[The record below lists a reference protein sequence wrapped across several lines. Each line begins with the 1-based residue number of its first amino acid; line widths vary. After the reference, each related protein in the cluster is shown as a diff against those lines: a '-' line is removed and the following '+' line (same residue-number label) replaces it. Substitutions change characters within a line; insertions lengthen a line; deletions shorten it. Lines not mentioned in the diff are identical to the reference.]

1 MQPYNEQMRRTI
13 ILTLLLLFLTS
24 SLSAQWYRQLFPADE
39 YLWKVRF
46 ANENIGWVTSNSHI
60 WKTTNGGA
68 TWFAQD
74 TSRGAA
80 SALYALDTNTVFC
93 ANYDGVNPATAGI
106 RRTTNGGITWQVVDS
121 SGFAFSEFAF
131 GGPQVGFACG
141 YTWVSGSKYIAIIKK
156 TSNAG
161 TAWNTVYLDT
171 TTSYDTFEGISFA
184 NQSRGWA
191 VAYNGAVF
199 NTADSGTTWSRQDSS
214 VSYPYPL
221 RDVFFISPDSGW
233 AVGGI
238 SGTMVIARTTNGGSS
253 WSATEK
259 GGSSLREVKFLNS
272 RVGWFVGALN
282 VEPYIGHTTNGG
294 ETWETQQFIP
304 SNYLGFES
312 FSMVNERVGWAVGGT
327 NRIYKTTNGGVTWV
341 DEVDT
346 APMRFSL
353 EQNYPNPFNPATVI
367 SYELKVKGLVT
378 LTIMDLLGREVA
390 ELVNEEKPA
399 GSYSVQW
406 YAANFPS
413 GVYFY
418 RLTAGGFSETKRLSL
433 IK

>member
-1 MQPYNEQMRRTI
+1 MRRTI

-24 SLSAQWYRQLFPADE
+24 SLSAQWYRQLFPANE

-46 ANENIGWVTSNSHI
+46 ANENIGWVASNSHI

-74 TSRGAA
+74 TSRGAT

-93 ANYDGVNPATAGI
+93 ANYDGVSSATAGI
-106 RRTTNGGITWQVVDS
+106 RRTTNGGITWQAVDS

-131 GGPQVGFACG
+131 VSPQVGFASG

-156 TSNAG
+156 TSTAG
-161 TAWNTVYLDT
+161 TAWITVYLDT
-171 TTSYDTFEGISFA
+171 TTSYDIFEGISFA

-191 VAYNGAVF
+191 IAYSGVVF
-199 NTADSGTTWSRQDSS
+199 NTTDSGTTWNRQDSS
-214 VSYPYPL
+214 VSYPFPL
-221 RDVFFISPDSGW
+221 RDIFFISPDSGW

-253 WSATEK
+253 WSVTEK

-282 VEPYIGHTTNGG
+282 GEPFIGQTTNGG
-294 ETWETQQFIP
+294 ETWETQQCTP
-304 SNYLGFES
+304 SDLSGFES

-327 NRIYKTTNGGVTWV
+327 SKIYKTTNGGVTWV
-341 DEVDT
+341 DGLEA
-346 APMRFSL
+346 APEIFSL
-353 EQNYPNPFNPATVI
+353 DQNYPNPFNPVTVI
-367 SYELKVKGLVT
+367 SYQLAVNSFVT
-378 LTIMDLLGREVA
+378 VRLYDLLGREA
-390 ELVNEEKPA
+390 AMLVNEEKSA
-399 GSYSVQW
+399 GSYAVRW
-406 YAANFPS
+406 DATHFAS
-413 GVYFY
+413 GVYLY
-418 RLTAGGFSETKRLSL
+418 RLRAGVFSDTKKLL
-433 IK
+433 LLK